1 MCRRFEISLPLL
13 SAGNN
18 KGILIQYKSSFQV
31 NLNFF
36 AKLEKPLS
44 NLKNTWCSTIFTP
57 QLTATHVLH
66 VKSNSSKRSECTV
79 TPGWLLF
86 DADQ

>member
-18 KGILIQYKSSFQV
+18 KDIFIQYKSSFQV

-44 NLKNTWCSTIFTP
+44 NLKNIIHGVQPFLP
-57 QLTATHVLH
+57 P
-66 VKSNSSKRSECTV
+66 NSLQPMSCM
-79 TPGWLLF
+79 
-86 DADQ
+86 